1 MPETILLIDYENVK
15 DSGLDQLPPHDRA
28 MLFVGRGQKPK
39 LAFIQKRLDAGAR
52 LDLVQVSEQGRN
64 NLDFYIAHYLGE
76 EIAANPVASFIVFSN
91 DTDLDP
97 LLKHLTEQRRID
109 CRRMGPLS
117 KAKLATRARTAA
129 KATPPKSA
137 TRVKD
142 KTAAAKT
149 TAVKTAPLRAIA
161 KPSPVIPDR
170 DMNKITTKPVRP
182 QGRTS
187 GGQSVKG
194 AVTGAARAA
203 SRNDN
208 IRGVAIRDEDYAEAV
223 RFLTQSKRQ
232 PKRQDALVNTLSSH
246 LNIPHIDAKRIVDAL
261 VARGVIAITANRGV
275 TYKV

>member
-39 LAFIQKRLDAGAR
+39 LAFIQKRLDAATR

-64 NLDFYIAHYLGE
+64 NLDFYIAHYLGV
-76 EIAANPVASFIVFSN
+76 EIAANPAATFIVFSN

-97 LLKHLTEQRRID
+97 LLKHLSGLRRID

-117 KAKLATRARTAA
+117 KAKLAPRLRTAA

-137 TRVKD
+137 TKVKD
-142 KTAAAKT
+142 RVAPAKTAP
-149 TAVKTAPLRAIA
+149 VKTAPVRAAA

-170 DMNKITTKPVRP
+170 DMNKAAAKAARQQSRP
-182 QGRTS
+182 S
-187 GGQSVKG
+187 GGHSVKG
-194 AVTGAARAA
+194 AVTGAMRPA

-208 IRGVAIRDEDYAEAV
+208 IRGVAFRDEDYAEAV

-232 PKRQDALVNTLSSH
+232 PKRQDALLNTLSSH
-246 LNIPHIDAKRIVDAL
+246 LNISPVAARGIVDAL
-261 VARGVIAITANRGV
+261 VARGVIAITANRV
-275 TYKV
+275 TYKS